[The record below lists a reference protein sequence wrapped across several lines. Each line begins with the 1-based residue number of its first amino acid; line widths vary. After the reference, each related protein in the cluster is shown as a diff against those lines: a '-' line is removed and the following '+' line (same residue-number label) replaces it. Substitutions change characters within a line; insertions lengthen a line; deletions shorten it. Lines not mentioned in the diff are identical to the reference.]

1 MGLKGQKQL
10 LTRCTCGDH
19 HFLEMSWFDDDEKDG
34 EHKICYVSMTLGA
47 KGILERIKGAIEVL
61 RGGRF
66 ALAEEIILEKK
77 EVRKI
82 IKFLEGFLKK
92 GK

>member
-1 MGLKGQKQL
+1 MGLEGQNKL
-10 LTRCTCGDH
+10 LTRCTCGAH
-19 HFLEMSWFDDDEKDG
+19 HFLEMSWFDDEEKYG
-34 EHKICYVSMTLGA
+34 EHKTCYVLMTLGS
-47 KGILERIKGAIEVL
+47 KSILERIKGAIEVL

-66 ALAEEIILEKK
+66 ALAEEVVLEKK

-92 GK
+92 KK